1 MLQEVSSIQLVGSYS
16 SMEQHGVQILGS
28 MKSEYKSV
36 LTPEAIAFA
45 GHIQRKFGARVLDL
59 LQKRNERQAKYASLA
74 LGLAIGW
81 NFPRLPL
88 NTCLLHADLMQVK
101 SQIFCQKQN
110 RFEMETGRCDA
121 IARHNALC
129 IC

>member
-1 MLQEVSSIQLVGSYS
+1 
-16 SMEQHGVQILGS
+16 MEQHGVQILGS
-28 MKSEYKSV
+28 MKPEYKSV
-36 LTPEAIAFA
+36 LTPEAVAFA

-81 NFPRLPL
+81 KHAHLPF
-88 NTCLLHADLMQVK
+88 NTCLLHADSTQVK

-110 RFEMETGRCDA
+110 KFEMEIGRCDA
-121 IARHNALC
+121 TIPPYVTANQQLLRTQLLYNL
-129 IC
+129 